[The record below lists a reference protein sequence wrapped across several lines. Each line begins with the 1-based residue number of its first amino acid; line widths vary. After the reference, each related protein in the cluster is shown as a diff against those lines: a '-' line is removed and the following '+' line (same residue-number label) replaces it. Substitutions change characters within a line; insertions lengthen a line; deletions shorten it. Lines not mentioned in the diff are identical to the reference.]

1 MYSPTIRTF
10 FRKKFAKNLQLF
22 YFLLYLCDIKIISFF
37 TKQTLSLYNYE
48 KQSNNL
54 ELALWRSLFW

>member
-10 FRKKFAKNLQLF
+10 FRKKFAKNLQNRH
-22 YFLLYLCDIKIISFF
+22 FLLYLCDIKIISFF
-37 TKQTLSLYNYE
+37 TKQTLNLYDYE